1 MNEILNLLLKIGI
14 FLVLAQT
21 LLHFN
26 ANENYTKYVQ
36 IIINLMILSML
47 LVPMIGIF
55 KEGTLHKFEEE
66 VRQYQKQLQMLDSE
80 ELPDIEVLELT
91 EIQEIQNNEIQEQMK
106 NEIKSR
112 INNELK
118 LGEIEAEVL
127 KVEIDGKK
135 ADGTFVR
142 KKMKIDVW
150 IEVTSRG
157 ITKGDEKE
165 NLHGEYQKLC
175 AKILETEEQYLEV
188 HINE

>member
-1 MNEILNLLLKIGI
+1 MNEILDLLLKIGI
-14 FLVLAQT
+14 FLVLSQT

-36 IIINLMILSML
+36 IIIHLMILSML

-91 EIQEIQNNEIQEQMK
+91 EIQEQMK

-135 ADGTFVR
+135 ADGTFDR

>member
-1 MNEILNLLLKIGI
+1 MNEILDLLLKIGI

-36 IIINLMILSML
+36 IIIHLMILSML

-106 NEIKSR
+106 DEIKSR

-118 LGEIEAEVL
+118 LEEIEAEVL

-135 ADGTFVR
+135 ADGTFDR